1 MYSRPKNLKQNCE
14 FLIVV
19 VHVSKGWLDFEEA
32 ISVKIKSIHFYGVFK
47 KGLLEEEDLSLTSTF
62 SCNSQIFSGGHKY
75 FFKVIKS
82 KPAKIT

>member
-1 MYSRPKNLKQNCE
+1 MFLRDGLILKKQFQLKLNQY
-14 FLIVV
+14 ITYT
-19 VHVSKGWLDFEEA
+19 
-32 ISVKIKSIHFYGVFK
+32 YGVFK
-47 KGLLEEEDLSLTSTF
+47 KGLLEEENLSLTSTF